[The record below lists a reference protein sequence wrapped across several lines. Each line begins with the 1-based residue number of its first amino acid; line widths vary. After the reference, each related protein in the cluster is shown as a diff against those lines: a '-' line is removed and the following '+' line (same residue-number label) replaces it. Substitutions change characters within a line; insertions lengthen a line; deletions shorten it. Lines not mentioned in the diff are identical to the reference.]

1 MEKTMTNRMPNR
13 LYLNSYPM
21 GQKYQDCQEPYFQH
35 LKESWAGQCELIKA
49 SDAFMQ
55 SECGRNFGMYLEWVT
70 GRPEGY
76 DEYRFTEFVVP
87 AEAAVLDRLMDD
99 DDPRRD
105 LPHANG
111 INAVDAESGCIRV
124 GKITGQIVS
133 AALETDRVAKVIGP
147 GFEKTLTITKAEK
160 SEETYLTSTGRPRTL
175 TVYHLYWS
183 E

>member
-1 MEKTMTNRMPNR
+1 MTNRIPNR

-21 GQKYQDCQEPYFQH
+21 GQKYEDCQEPYFQH
-35 LKESWAGQCELIKA
+35 LKESWAGKCELIKA

-76 DEYRFTEFVVP
+76 DAYRFTEFVVP
-87 AEAAVLDRLMDD
+87 AEGAILGRMMDA

-111 INAVDAESGCIRV
+111 INALDAESGFIRV

-147 GFEKTLTITKAEK
+147 DFEKTLTIVRAEK
-160 SEETYLTSTGRPRTL
+160 SEETYVTSTGRPRTL
-175 TVYHLYWS
+175 IVYKLHWD
-183 E
+183 

>member
-1 MEKTMTNRMPNR
+1 MEPSIPTR

-35 LKESWAGQCELIKA
+35 LKESWAGQCDLIKA
-49 SDAFMQ
+49 SDAFTQ
-55 SECGRNFGMYLEWVT
+55 SECGRNFNLYLEWVT

-87 AEAAVLDRLMDD
+87 AEAAILARLMDE

-111 INAVDAESGCIRV
+111 INAVEAESGCIRV
-124 GKITGQIVS
+124 GKITGQIVA
-133 AALETDRVAKVIGP
+133 AALETGRVAKVIGP
-147 GFEKTLTITKAEK
+147 DFEQTLTVVKAEPE
-160 SEETYLTSTGRPRTL
+160 SETYMTARGRPRTL
-175 TVYHLYWS
+175 TVYKLYWS
-183 E
+183 EA